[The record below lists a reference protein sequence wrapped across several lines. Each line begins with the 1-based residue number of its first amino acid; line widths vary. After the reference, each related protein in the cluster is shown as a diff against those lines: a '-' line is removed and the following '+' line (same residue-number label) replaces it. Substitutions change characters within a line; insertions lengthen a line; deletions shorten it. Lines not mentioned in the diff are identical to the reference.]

1 MTQTL
6 RTTLQTA
13 AAVLFVLGSS
23 QQFSVCLAQDR
34 GDLPKIAADER
45 DFETRSNIL
54 RGIAEHKAKPNE
66 ARSPTPEQVM
76 AEARADYMGM
86 QIANKALKQQLAAG
100 TPLDL
105 QFVSNSVSDIRKRAE
120 KLSTNLAFP
129 EPEKDAKHLKI
140 GPAGSRE
147 ELPGIA

>member
-45 DFETRSNIL
+45 DFETLSNIL
-54 RGIAEHKAKPNE
+54 RGIAEQGE
-66 ARSPTPEQVM
+66 T
-76 AEARADYMGM
+76 
-86 QIANKALKQQLAAG
+86 
-100 TPLDL
+100 
-105 QFVSNSVSDIRKRAE
+105 
-120 KLSTNLAFP
+120 
-129 EPEKDAKHLKI
+129 
-140 GPAGSRE
+140 
-147 ELPGIA
+147 